1 MPSPTRIYTLFTNHK
16 DSTLMDVLQKYG
28 SLRRF
33 IADSYSPTTQQ
44 AVDSALLYA
53 EEKMRG
59 YTRYDGT
66 PMLDHDVAVAE
77 IVSRELGLG
86 RNSTVAAILHD
97 VIRIANKERPEEV
110 EPLSIEIRE
119 RFGEPVLGIIVGLC
133 KISNI
138 KLKVSK
144 EQANDFRDMLVS
156 YSVDPRVILIKLA
169 DRLEVMRSLN
179 IFPVAK
185 HRKKSW
191 ESMNLY
197 APIAHKLGLYAL
209 KSELE
214 DLALKWLEPKDY
226 EYITR
231 RLEETE
237 SERQTFIARF
247 LVPIEEK
254 LKSIPNLHY
263 HIKSRTKSVYSI
275 WNKMRKQN
283 VPFEGVYDIFAL
295 RIIIDC
301 ERELEKQLCW
311 TVYSVVGDCYTPN
324 PKRMRDW
331 VTIPKSNGY
340 ESLHTTVSAG
350 GGRWVEIQIRTER
363 MDAVAE
369 RGIAAHWRYKG
380 VNQGAQT
387 SEQWLSRLREALEET
402 THSLSQRFDAKPS
415 TSEIFVFTP
424 NGDIRKL
431 PEGAT
436 VLDFAFDIH
445 TNLGA
450 TCTGAK
456 VNNRAVPIREV
467 LHNGDIVEVM
477 TQKNQTPKSD
487 WLTFCVTS
495 KARGRIK
502 SWLRNEQMKHARIG
516 REELERKLKNW
527 KITVPIDEAVAYL
540 GKVLKVRTGREVYS
554 MIALQKIDFLSIKEI
569 LQQWLSGEAEEQR
582 RVAAAEAERKK
593 EELKAAQQE
602 EAPSHRR
609 SDALVIDE
617 KINNIE
623 YKLAKCCNPIKGDD
637 IFGFVT
643 ISSGITIHRSDC
655 PNAAR
660 LRENYPYRVMDARWR
675 SSADG
680 AFRAT
685 IAIVAG
691 DIPGIGNQITEV
703 VTRELKLNIRTLSMA
718 ARGDGTMRGTISVEV
733 PSTSIVDLLI
743 HSIMR
748 IRGVQRAYRVNN

>member
-1 MPSPTRIYTLFTNHK
+1 
-16 DSTLMDVLQKYG
+16 
-28 SLRRF
+28 
-33 IADSYSPTTQQ
+33 
-44 AVDSALLYA
+44 
-53 EEKMRG
+53 
-59 YTRYDGT
+59 
-66 PMLDHDVAVAE
+66 
-77 IVSRELGLG
+77 
-86 RNSTVAAILHD
+86 
-97 VIRIANKERPEEV
+97 
-110 EPLSIEIRE
+110 EIRE

-214 DLALKWLEPKDY
+214 DIALKWLEPKDY

-254 LKSIPNLHY
+254 LRSIPNLHY

-467 LHNGDIVEVM
+467 LNNGDIVEVM

-602 EAPSHRR
+602 DAPSARR

>member
-1 MPSPTRIYTLFTNHK
+1 
-16 DSTLMDVLQKYG
+16 MDVLQKYN
-28 SLRRF
+28 SLRRYL
-33 IADSYSPTTQQ
+33 AENYSPETQQ
-44 AVDSALLYA
+44 CVDRALLYA
-53 EEKMRG
+53 AERMSQ
-59 YTRYDGT
+59 YTRYNGT

-77 IVSRELGLG
+77 IATREIGLG

-97 VIRIANKERPEEV
+97 VLRIASKERPEEV
-110 EPLSIEIRE
+110 DALSREIRE
-119 RFGEPVLGIIVGLC
+119 QFGAPVLGIIVGLC

-144 EQANDFRDMLVS
+144 EQAEDFRDMIVS
-156 YSVDPRVILIKLA
+156 YSEDPRVILIKLA
-169 DRLEVMRSLN
+169 DRLEVMRELG
-179 IFPVAK
+179 IFPPEK
-185 HRKKSW
+185 RRKKSW

-197 APIAHKLGLYAL
+197 APIAHKLGLYSL

-226 EYITR
+226 EYICR

-254 LKSIPNLHY
+254 LKTVAGLNY

-295 RIIIDC
+295 RVIIDC
-301 ERELEKQLCW
+301 PRELEKQLCW
-311 TVYSVVGDCYTPN
+311 TVYSVVSDCYTPN

-350 GGRWVEIQIRTER
+350 EGRWVEIQIRTER
-363 MDAVAE
+363 MDEVAE

-387 SEQWLSRLREALEET
+387 SEMWLSRLREVLEEA
-402 THSLSQRFDAKPS
+402 THSLTQRFEAKP
-415 TSEIFVFTP
+415 TSGEIFVFTP

-445 TNLGA
+445 TNLGS
-450 TCTGAK
+450 TCTGGK

-487 WLTFCVTS
+487 WLNFCVTS

-502 SWLRNEQMKHARIG
+502 SFLREEQMKHARMG

-527 KITVPIDEAVAYL
+527 KINVPIDEAVAYL

-569 LQQWLSGEAEEQR
+569 LNHWISGEAEEQR

-593 EELKAAQQE
+593 EESKAAE
-602 EAPSHRR
+602 STPVSHRA
-609 SDALVIDE
+609 DALVIDE

-660 LRENYPYRVMDARWR
+660 LKENYPYRVMEARWR
-675 SSADG
+675 GNADG
-680 AFRAT
+680 AFRST
-685 IAIVAG
+685 IAVTGA
-691 DIPGIGNQITEV
+691 DMPGLANQITEI
-703 VTRELKLNIRTLSMA
+703 VTREMKLNIRGLNFSS
-718 ARGDGTMRGTISVEV
+718 RGDGTMYGTISVEV
-733 PSTSIVDLLI
+733 PSAAVVDMLI
-743 HSIMR
+743 HAIMR

>member
-1 MPSPTRIYTLFTNHK
+1 MN
-16 DSTLMDVLQKYG
+16 DVLKRYG
-28 SLRRF
+28 SLRN
-33 IADSYSPTTQQ
+33 AVAATYSPTTQEC
-44 AVDSALLYA
+44 VDKALIFA
-53 EEKMRG
+53 EERMRG
-59 YTRYDGT
+59 YNRYDGT
-66 PMLDHDVAVAE
+66 PLFDHDVAVAE
-77 IVSRELGLG
+77 IVAKEIGLG
-86 RNSTVAAILHD
+86 RNSVVASILHD
-97 VIRIANKERPEEV
+97 VMRIANKERPEEV
-110 EPLSIEIRE
+110 EVLSRTIRE
-119 RFGEPVLGIIVGLC
+119 EFGEAVLGIIVGLC

-144 EQANDFRDMLVS
+144 EQADDFRDMIVS
-156 YSVDPRVILIKLA
+156 YSEDPRVILIKLA
-169 DRLEVMRSLN
+169 DRLEVMRNLQ
-179 IFPVAK
+179 IFPPEK
-185 HRKKSW
+185 RRKKSW

-197 APIAHKLGLYAL
+197 AQIAHKLGLYAL

-214 DLALKWLEPKDY
+214 DLALKWLENKDY
-226 EYITR
+226 EYICR

-254 LKSIPNLHY
+254 LKQVPNLHY

-283 VPFEGVYDIFAL
+283 VGFEGVYDIFAL
-295 RIIIDC
+295 RVIIDC
-301 ERELEKQLCW
+301 PKEMEKQLCW
-311 TVYSVVGDCYTPN
+311 TVYSIVGDCYTPN

-331 VTIPKSNGY
+331 VTIPKKNGY

-350 GGRWVEIQIRTER
+350 EGRWVEIQIRTER

-402 THSLSQRFDAKPS
+402 THSLTQRFDAKPS
-415 TSEIFVFTP
+415 SGEIFVFTP

-445 TNLGA
+445 TNLGS
-450 TCTGAK
+450 TCTGGK

-467 LHNGDIVEVM
+467 LRNGDIVEVM
-477 TQKNQTPKSD
+477 TQKNQTPKAD

-495 KARGRIK
+495 KARSRIK
-502 SWLRNEQMKHARIG
+502 SYIREEQLKHARMG

-527 KITVPIDEAVAYL
+527 KINTPIDEVVAYL
-540 GKVLKVRTGREVYS
+540 CRTLKVRTGRELHS

-569 LQQWLSGEAEEQR
+569 LNRWLSGQADEER
-582 RVAAAEAERKK
+582 RAAAAEADKKK
-593 EELKAAQQE
+593 EESKLSDAQ
-602 EAPSHRR
+602 PRR
-609 SDALVIDE
+609 SSDALVIDD

-643 ISSGITIHRSDC
+643 INAGITILRSDC
-655 PNAAR
+655 PNAR
-660 LRENYPYRVMDARWR
+660 RMRERYPYRVMEARWR
-675 SSADG
+675 DGAEG
-680 AFRAT
+680 AFRITVGITSA
-685 IAIVAG
+685 
-691 DIPGIGNQITEV
+691 DIPGLATTIMDV
-703 VTRELKLNIRTLSMA
+703 ASKELKLSV
-718 ARGDGTMRGTISVEV
+718 RGINYTPKKDGSATAQLTVEV
-733 PSTSIVDLLI
+733 PSVGTVDMLL
-743 HSIMR
+743 HSLRR
-748 IRGVQRAYRVNN
+748 IKGIKNVYRMN